1 MAELMYDQF
10 KLIEKKQLN
19 SDDINSLTKLYLPL
33 MGIDSYSL
41 YIALSTLDVNVEYNF
56 KTLIDML
63 NFKGVNSINRASSKL
78 EALAL
83 LDVYVNSN
91 KDYVFIINRP
101 MSFREFFKEESLKAL
116 LISQIGIDAVL
127 KLISEVRYDL
137 KSYKKVSKCFDDVY
151 DVSFD
156 NKFDVIDKLV
166 KSDFEIKNENFNYSL
181 FKMLFDTSFISED
194 VLDQSEF
201 KSNVLRISFIYKLN
215 EEQMKDV
222 VIRSLDI
229 DKNIDY
235 QTISKNAK
243 YKFNEINKE
252 KEARIITKENDD
264 YLSSIKDDKTLALI
278 NYLESVSPSEVLQEI
293 SGIKAS
299 SAEIKMFEDLINNT
313 KFPISVINFMILYVN
328 KEKDGVL
335 PGYAYFEKI
344 ANTWARAK
352 VKNVYDA
359 FKLLEK
365 NNSEKQ
371 ELKPKNKSKAKLPEW
386 YQTYTEE
393 LDKKLD
399 NMKKEQKDNLK
410 ADVLDEALKMFGE

>member
-83 LDVYVNSN
+83 LDVYVNTN

-101 MSFREFFKEESLKAL
+101 MSFREFFKEESSKAL

-328 KEKDGVL
+328 KEKEGIL

>member
-215 EEQMKDV
+215 
-222 VIRSLDI
+222 
-229 DKNIDY
+229 
-235 QTISKNAK
+235 
-243 YKFNEINKE
+243 
-252 KEARIITKENDD
+252 
-264 YLSSIKDDKTLALI
+264 
-278 NYLESVSPSEVLQEI
+278 
-293 SGIKAS
+293 
-299 SAEIKMFEDLINNT
+299 
-313 KFPISVINFMILYVN
+313 
-328 KEKDGVL
+328 
-335 PGYAYFEKI
+335 
-344 ANTWARAK
+344 
-352 VKNVYDA
+352 
-359 FKLLEK
+359 
-365 NNSEKQ
+365 
-371 ELKPKNKSKAKLPEW
+371 
-386 YQTYTEE
+386 
-393 LDKKLD
+393 
-399 NMKKEQKDNLK
+399 
-410 ADVLDEALKMFGE
+410 